1 MPARL
6 VMGGQWGDEGK
17 GKIVDAL
24 AERAAVVVRATGGDN
39 AGHTILNPLGKFKM
53 HLVPA
58 GVFHPQALSIIG
70 NGVVINPRGLLD
82 ELAILRDAGV
92 DLSRLRIS
100 DRAHLVMPWH
110 PILDGLAERD
120 RGGAPIGTTG
130 RGIGPAY
137 ADRASRTGVRV
148 ADLQDER
155 LLTEKVTALVES
167 KNRIFGLHGAP
178 PLAAAPVLEECFAF
192 AERIEPYIAATEIL
206 VQDALGAGREV
217 LIEGA
222 QAALLDLDFGTY
234 PYVTSSFPTAAG
246 SCAGAGI
253 APTQVEETLGV
264 FKAYSTRV
272 GGGPMPTELTDATG
286 DRIRERGQEY
296 GTTTGRPRRCGW
308 FDAVAGR
315 YVVRLNDIARIAL
328 TRFDILDE
336 LDQVRICTG
345 YRVGGDLLPHPPAR
359 EDLWGRIEPV
369 YETLP
374 GWRADTSAA
383 RALADLPANARRY
396 VERIGELLGVT
407 VGLIGVGP
415 ARDQLIHADGAAPQL
430 AAATP

>member
-6 VMGGQWGDEGK
+6 VIGGQWGDEGK

-24 AERAAVVVRATGGDN
+24 AEQAAVVVRATGGNN

-58 GVFHPQALSIIG
+58 GVFHPQATSIIG
-70 NGVVINPRGLLD
+70 NGVVIDPKGLLD
-82 ELAILRDAGV
+82 ELAILKRAGV
-92 DLSRLRIS
+92 DTPRLRIS

-110 PILDGLAERD
+110 PLIDKLEEQQ
-120 RGGAPIGTTG
+120 RGGSAIGTTG

-148 ADLQDER
+148 ADLRDEAF
-155 LLTEKVTALVES
+155 LTAKVNDLVER
-167 KNRIFGLHGAP
+167 KNKILSLYDAP
-178 PLAAAPVLEECFAF
+178 PLDARQILEECFSF
-192 AERIEPYIAATEIL
+192 AEQLEQYIAPTEML
-206 VQDALGAGREV
+206 VQDALDRGEEV
-217 LIEGA
+217 LVEGA

-253 APTQVEETLGV
+253 APTQVRETLAV

-272 GGGPMPTELTDATG
+272 GGGPFPTELADATG
-286 DRIRERGQEY
+286 DHIRERGQEY

-315 YVVRLNDIARIAL
+315 YVVRLNDVERIAL
-328 TRFDILDE
+328 TRFDILDTLPE
-336 LDQVRICTG
+336 LRICVG
-345 YRVGGDLLPHPPAR
+345 YEANGTKIDHPPAG
-359 EDLWGRIEPV
+359 EGQWSGITPI

-374 GWRADTSAA
+374 GWQSDTSAA
-383 RALADLPANARRY
+383 RSLDELPAAARRY
-396 VERIGELLGVT
+396 IERIEGSLGARVA
-407 VGLIGVGP
+407 LIGVGP
-415 ARDQLIHADGAAPQL
+415 SREQMIRVDGGVL
-430 AAATP
+430 V

>member
-6 VMGGQWGDEGK
+6 VIGGQWGDEGK

-24 AERAAVVVRATGGDN
+24 AEQAAVVVRATGGNN

-58 GVFHPQALSIIG
+58 GVFHAQASSIIG
-70 NGVVINPRGLLD
+70 NGVVIDPKGLLA
-82 ELAILRDAGV
+82 ELETLKKAGV
-92 DLSRLRIS
+92 DTSRLKIS

-110 PILDGLAERD
+110 PLIDKLEETQ
-120 RGGAPIGTTG
+120 RGGSAIGTTG

-148 ADLQDER
+148 ADLRDEAFLTAKVQD
-155 LLTEKVTALVES
+155 LVER
-167 KNRIFGLHGAP
+167 KNKILSLYGAP
-178 PLAAAPVLEECFAF
+178 PLEAKQILEEFFAY
-192 AERIEPYIAATEIL
+192 AEQLEPYIAATEML
-206 VQDALGAGREV
+206 VQDALERGDEV
-217 LIEGA
+217 LVEGA

-253 APTQVEETLGV
+253 APTQVLETLAV

-272 GGGPMPTELTDATG
+272 GGGPFPTELTNEIG
-286 DRIRERGQEY
+286 DHIRERGQEY

-315 YVVRLNDIARIAL
+315 YVVRLNDVKRIAL
-328 TRFDILDE
+328 TRFDILDTLEE
-336 LDQVRICTG
+336 LKICVG
-345 YRVGGDLLPHPPAR
+345 YESDGTVINHPPAG
-359 EDLWGRIEPV
+359 EGEWPHIKPI
-369 YETLP
+369 YETMP
-374 GWRADTSAA
+374 GWLADTSMA
-383 RALADLPANARRY
+383 RSLSELPANAQRY
-396 VERIGELLGVT
+396 IARIEETLGAQAA
-407 VGLIGVGP
+407 LIGVGP
-415 ARDQLIHADGAAPQL
+415 SREQMIRVDEGAFV
-430 AAATP
+430 

>member
-24 AERAAVVVRATGGDN
+24 AEHAALVVRATGGDN
-39 AGHTILNPLGKFKM
+39 AGHTILNPRGEFKM
-53 HLVPA
+53 HLIPS
-58 GVFHPQALSIIG
+58 GIFHAQALAIIG

-82 ELAILRDAGV
+82 EMATLRAAGI
-92 DLSRLRIS
+92 DLSGLRIS

-110 PILDGLAERD
+110 PLFDQVEERS
-120 RGGAPIGTTG
+120 RGAGAIGTTG

-155 LLTEKVTALVES
+155 LLSEKVTALVAS
-167 KNRIFGLHGAP
+167 KNRILGLYGVAP
-178 PLAAAPVLEECFAF
+178 LDAAQVIEQYYAF
-192 AERIEPYIAATEIL
+192 AEQIEPHIAATEIL
-206 VQDALGAGREV
+206 IQDALAAGREV

-253 APTQVEETLGV
+253 APTQVCETLGV

-272 GGGPMPTELTDATG
+272 GGGPFPTELTDATG
-286 DRIRERGQEY
+286 DHIRERAREF

-315 YVVRLNDIARIAL
+315 YVVRLNDIGRVAL
-328 TRFDILDE
+328 TRFDILDDLE
-336 LDQVRICTG
+336 EIRLCTG
-345 YRVGGDLLPHPPAR
+345 YWVGGEALPYPPAR
-359 EDLWGRIEPV
+359 EDLWERIEPV

-374 GWRADTSAA
+374 GWRSDTSDI

-396 VERIGELLGVT
+396 VERIEEALGVT

-415 ARDQLIHADGAAPQL
+415 SREQLIHTDASAPMT
-430 AAATP
+430 AMAG

>member
-24 AERAAVVVRATGGDN
+24 AEHAAVVVRATGGNN
-39 AGHTILNPLGKFKM
+39 AGHTVRNPLGEFKM
-53 HLVPA
+53 HLIPS
-58 GVFHPQALSIIG
+58 GVFHPEALSIIG
-70 NGVVINPRGLLD
+70 NGVVLNPQGLLD
-82 ELAILRDAGV
+82 EMAMLRKAGI
-92 DLSRLRIS
+92 DLSGLRIS

-110 PILDGLAERD
+110 PLFDGLEERS
-120 RGGAPIGTTG
+120 RGAGAIGTTG

-148 ADLQDER
+148 ADLQDKR
-155 LLTEKVTALVES
+155 LLSEKVAALVES
-167 KNRIFGLHGAP
+167 KNRILGLYGVAP
-178 PLAAAPVLEECFAF
+178 LESARVVEQYYAF
-192 AERIEPYIAATEIL
+192 AEEIEPYIAPTEIL
-206 VQDALGAGREV
+206 IQDALAAGQEV

-253 APTQVEETLGV
+253 APTQVRETLGV

-272 GGGPMPTELTDATG
+272 GGGPFPTELTDATV
-286 DRIRERGQEY
+286 DHIRERGQEY

-315 YVVRLNDIARIAL
+315 YGARLNDISRVAL
-328 TRFDILDE
+328 TRFDILDDLE
-336 LDQVRICTG
+336 RVSICTG
-345 YRVGGDLLPHPPAR
+345 YRVDGETLPYPPAR
-359 EDLWGRIEPV
+359 EDLWQRIEPV

-374 GWRADTSAA
+374 GWQTDTSEV
-383 RALADLPANARRY
+383 RALGNLPANARRY
-396 VERIGELLGVT
+396 VARIEELLGVT
-407 VGLIGVGP
+407 IGLIGVGP
-415 ARDQLIHADGAAPQL
+415 AREQLIHTDASAPITAAIG
-430 AAATP
+430 

>member
-6 VMGGQWGDEGK
+6 VIGGQWGDEGK

-24 AERAAVVVRATGGDN
+24 AEQAAVVVRATGGNN

-58 GVFHPQALSIIG
+58 GVFHSQATSIIG
-70 NGVVINPRGLLD
+70 NGVVIDPKGLLA
-82 ELAILRDAGV
+82 ELAILKRAGV
-92 DLSRLRIS
+92 DTSRLRIS

-110 PILDGLAERD
+110 PLIDKLEETQ
-120 RGGAPIGTTG
+120 RGGSAIGTTG

-148 ADLQDER
+148 ADLRDETFLTSKVQD
-155 LLTEKVTALVES
+155 LVER
-167 KNRIFGLHGAP
+167 KNKILSLYGAP
-178 PLAAAPVLEECFAF
+178 PLEAKQILEEFF
-192 AERIEPYIAATEIL
+192 SYAEQLEPYIAATEML
-206 VQDALGAGREV
+206 VQDALDRGEEV
-217 LIEGA
+217 LVEGA

-253 APTQVEETLGV
+253 APTQVLETLAV

-272 GGGPMPTELTDATG
+272 GGGPFPTELTNDIG
-286 DRIRERGQEY
+286 DHIRERGQEY

-315 YVVRLNDIARIAL
+315 YVVRLNDVKRIAL
-328 TRFDILDE
+328 TRFDILDTLTE
-336 LDQVRICTG
+336 LQICVG
-345 YRVGGDLLPHPPAR
+345 YESAGTVINHPPAG
-359 EDLWGRIEPV
+359 EDAWPKIKPI

-374 GWRADTSAA
+374 GWLTDTSMARSLDELPINAQRYIARIEETLGAQAA
-383 RALADLPANARRY
+383 
-396 VERIGELLGVT
+396 
-407 VGLIGVGP
+407 LIGVGP
-415 ARDQLIHADGAAPQL
+415 SREQMIRAGEGAL
-430 AAATP
+430 V

>member
-6 VMGGQWGDEGK
+6 VIGGQWGDEGK

-24 AERAAVVVRATGGDN
+24 AESAAVVVRATGGNN

-58 GVFHPQALSIIG
+58 GVFHSQALSVIG
-70 NGVVINPRGLLD
+70 NGVVIDPKGLLD
-82 ELAILRDAGV
+82 ELTILKRAGV
-92 DLSRLRIS
+92 DVSRLRIS

-110 PILDGLAERD
+110 PLIDKLEEQQ
-120 RGGAPIGTTG
+120 RGGSAIGTTG

-148 ADLQDER
+148 ADLRDEKF
-155 LLTEKVTALVES
+155 LTAKVNEIVAR
-167 KNRIFGLHGAP
+167 KNKI
-178 PLAAAPVLEECFAF
+178 LAMYGAAPLDARQILEESFAF
-192 AERIEPYIAATEIL
+192 AEQLEEYIAPTEIL
-206 VQDALGAGREV
+206 VQDALERGEEV
-217 LIEGA
+217 LVEGA

-253 APTQVEETLGV
+253 APTQVRETLAV

-272 GGGPMPTELTDATG
+272 GGGPFPTELSDATG
-286 DRIRERGQEY
+286 DHIRERGQEY

-308 FDAVAGR
+308 FDGVGGR
-315 YVVRLNDIARIAL
+315 YVVRLNDVQRFAL
-328 TRFDILDE
+328 TRFDILDTLPE
-336 LDQVRICTG
+336 LKVCVG
-345 YRVGGDLLPHPPAR
+345 YQTPGGTITRPPAG
-359 EDLWGRIEPV
+359 EGEWAGITPI

-374 GWRADTSAA
+374 GWQTDTSEA
-383 RALADLPANARRY
+383 RSIDELPVAARRY
-396 VERIGELLGVT
+396 IEKLEETLGARVA
-407 VGLIGVGP
+407 LIGVGP
-415 ARDQLIHADGAAPQL
+415 SREQMIRVDEGVLV
-430 AAATP
+430 

>member
-6 VMGGQWGDEGK
+6 VIGGQWGDEGK

-24 AERAAVVVRATGGDN
+24 AERAAVVVRATGGNN
-39 AGHTILNPLGKFKM
+39 AGHTVRNPLGEFKM
-53 HLVPA
+53 HLIPS
-58 GVFHPQALSIIG
+58 GIFRPDTLSVIG

-82 ELAILRDAGV
+82 EMATLRAAGV

-110 PILDGLAERD
+110 PILDGLEERS
-120 RGGAPIGTTG
+120 RGEGAIGTTG

-148 ADLQDER
+148 ADLADER
-155 LLTEKVTALVES
+155 LLADKVRALVAS
-167 KNRIFGLHGAP
+167 KNRILGLYGAP
-178 PLAAAPVLEECFAF
+178 ALDAGQVLEECYAY
-192 AERIEPYIAATEIL
+192 AEQLAPFVAATEL
-206 VQDALGAGREV
+206 MVQDALEAGREV

-253 APTQVEETLGV
+253 APTQVVETLGV

-272 GGGPMPTELTDATG
+272 GGGPFPTELKGATG
-286 DRIRERGQEY
+286 DHIRERGHEY

-308 FDAVAGR
+308 FDAVLGR
-315 YVVRLNDIARIAL
+315 YVVRLNDIRRVAL

-336 LDQVRICTG
+336 LAELEICTG
-345 YRVGGDLLPHPPAR
+345 YRLDGQPVAAPPAA
-359 EDLWGRIEPV
+359 EGAWERIEPV

-374 GWRADTSAA
+374 GWQTDTSAA
-383 RALADLPANARRY
+383 RALSELPRNAQRY
-396 VERIGELLGVT
+396 VERIGEVLGGS
-407 VGLIGVGP
+407 VGLVGVGP
-415 ARDQLIHADGAAPQL
+415 SREQLIYADRAARGPV
-430 AAATP
+430 ASSR

>member
-24 AERAAVVVRATGGDN
+24 AEHATVVVRATGGNN

-70 NGVVINPRGLLD
+70 NGVVIDPKGLLD
-82 ELAILRDAGV
+82 ELAILAQAGV
-92 DLSRLRIS
+92 DTSRLRIS

-110 PILDGLAERD
+110 PLLDRLEEEQ
-120 RGGAPIGTTG
+120 RGGSAIGTTG

-148 ADLQDER
+148 ADLRDEGFLAAKITELVAR
-155 LLTEKVTALVES
+155 KNKLLGVY
-167 KNRIFGLHGAP
+167 GAP
-178 PLAAAPVLEECFAF
+178 PLDPGRIIEESFSF
-192 AERIEPYIAATEIL
+192 AERLEPYIAATEIL
-206 VQDALGAGREV
+206 VQDALNRGEEV

-253 APTQVEETLGV
+253 APTQVGETLGV

-272 GGGPMPTELTDATG
+272 GGGPFPTELRDATG
-286 DRIRERGQEY
+286 DHIRERGQEY

-308 FDAVAGR
+308 FDAVVGR
-315 YVVRLNDIARIAL
+315 YVIRLNDISRVAL
-328 TRFDILDE
+328 TRFDILDTLPE
-336 LDQVRICTG
+336 VRICTG
-345 YRVGGDLLPHPPAR
+345 YLADGKPVQHPPAG
-359 EDLWGRIEPV
+359 ENAWSRITPV

-374 GWRADTSAA
+374 GWQTDTSAA
-383 RALADLPANARRY
+383 RTIDELPGNARRY
-396 VERIGELLGVT
+396 IARIEETLGAQI
-407 VGLIGVGP
+407 GLIGVGP
-415 ARDQLIHADGAAPQL
+415 WREQMIRVDGNVTNAAVV
-430 AAATP
+430 

>member
-24 AERAAVVVRATGGDN
+24 AEHAAIVVRATGGNN
-39 AGHTILNPLGKFKM
+39 AGHTIRNPLGEFKM
-53 HLVPA
+53 HLIPA
-58 GVFHPQALSIIG
+58 GIFRPDVLSIIG
-70 NGVVINPRGLLD
+70 NGVVIDPQGLLD
-82 ELAILRDAGV
+82 EMAKLRAVGIGLDN
-92 DLSRLRIS
+92 LRIS

-110 PILDGLAERD
+110 PLQDKLEEQA
-120 RGGAPIGTTG
+120 RGGSAIGTTG

-148 ADLQDER
+148 ADLLDEQT
-155 LLTEKVTALVES
+155 LTAKVTELVAR
-167 KNRIFGLHGAP
+167 KNQLLGLYG
-178 PLAAAPVLEECFAF
+178 AAPLDAGRILEQCFSF
-192 AERIEPYIAATEIL
+192 AEQLEPFITATEML
-206 VQDALGAGREV
+206 VQDALDRGQEV

-253 APTQVEETLGV
+253 APTQVRETLAV

-272 GGGPMPTELTDATG
+272 GGGPFPTELFDATG
-286 DRIRERGQEY
+286 DHIRERGHEF

-315 YVVRLNDIARIAL
+315 YVVRLNDVARIAL
-328 TRFDILDE
+328 TRFDILDDLPE
-336 LDQVRICTG
+336 VRICTA
-345 YRVGGDLLPHPPAR
+345 YRAGERLLQHPPAG
-359 EDLWGRIEPV
+359 EGAWAAIEPV

-374 GWRADTSAA
+374 GWQADTSAA
-383 RALADLPANARRY
+383 RTLVELPANARRY
-396 VERIGELLGVT
+396 VERIEELLGVQAAM
-407 VGLIGVGP
+407 IGVGP
-415 ARDQLIHADGAAPQL
+415 NREQLVHINDAVAEPVL
-430 AAATP
+430 SRE